1 MKKLLLIGN
10 MLVLSTSC
18 TWYQDY
24 KKDFESDTKGLNRTA
39 YIYSKDGK
47 LLKTYESR
55 NMRYDRYDR
64 YDTTVTLLVNNKRV
78 LINNAIVIVEEK

>member
-55 NMRYDRYDR
+55 NMRYDI

>member
-18 TWYQDY
+18 TWFQDY
-24 KKDFESDTKGLNRTA
+24 KKDLESDTKGLNRTA

-47 LLKTYESR
+47 LLKTYESG
-55 NMRYDRYDR
+55 NMRYDI

-78 LINNAIVIVEEK
+78 LVNNAIVIVEEK

>member
-24 KKDFESDTKGLNRTA
+24 KKDWESDTKGLNRTV

-55 NMRYDRYDR
+55 NMRYDI

>member
-1 MKKLLLIGN
+1 MKKLLLIGS

-24 KKDFESDTKGLNRTA
+24 KKDWESDTKGLNRTA

-55 NMRYDRYDR
+55 NMRYDI
-64 YDTTVTLLVNNKRV
+64 YDTTVTLLVNNRRV

>member
-1 MKKLLLIGN
+1 MKKLFLIGN

-18 TWYQDY
+18 TWFQDY
-24 KKDFESDTKGLNRTA
+24 KKDWESDTKGLNRTV

-55 NMRYDRYDR
+55 NMRYGI

-78 LINNAIVIVEEK
+78 LVNNAIVIVEEK

>member
-55 NMRYDRYDR
+55 NMRYDM

>member
-24 KKDFESDTKGLNRTA
+24 KKDLESDTKGLNRTA

-55 NMRYDRYDR
+55 NMRYDM

>member
-18 TWYQDY
+18 TWFQDY
-24 KKDFESDTKGLNRTA
+24 KKDWESDTKGLNRTA

-55 NMRYDRYDR
+55 NMRYDI

>member
-1 MKKLLLIGN
+1 MKKLLLIGT

-24 KKDFESDTKGLNRTA
+24 KKDWESDTKGLNRTA

-55 NMRYDRYDR
+55 NMRYDI

>member
-1 MKKLLLIGN
+1 MKKLLLIGS

-24 KKDFESDTKGLNRTA
+24 KKDWESDTKGLNRAA

-55 NMRYDRYDR
+55 NMRYDI

>member
-24 KKDFESDTKGLNRTA
+24 KKDWESDTKGLNRTA

-55 NMRYDRYDR
+55 NMRYDI

>member
-24 KKDFESDTKGLNRTA
+24 TKDWESDTKGLNRTV

-55 NMRYDRYDR
+55 NMRYDI

>member
-24 KKDFESDTKGLNRTA
+24 KKDWESDTKGLNRTA

-55 NMRYDRYDR
+55 NMRYDI
-64 YDTTVTLLVNNKRV
+64 YDTTATLLVNNKRV

>member
-24 KKDFESDTKGLNRTA
+24 KKDLESDTKGLNRTA

-55 NMRYDRYDR
+55 NMRYDI

>member
-18 TWYQDY
+18 TWFQDY
-24 KKDFESDTKGLNRTA
+24 KKDWESDTKGLNRIA

-55 NMRYDRYDR
+55 NMRYDI

>member
-24 KKDFESDTKGLNRTA
+24 KKDWESDTKGLNRTA

-55 NMRYDRYDR
+55 NMRYDI
-64 YDTTVTLLVNNKRV
+64 YDTTVTLLVNDKRV

>member
-18 TWYQDY
+18 TWFQDY
-24 KKDFESDTKGLNRTA
+24 KKDWESDTKGLNRTA

-55 NMRYDRYDR
+55 NMRYDI

-78 LINNAIVIVEEK
+78 LVNNAIVIVEEK

>member
-18 TWYQDY
+18 TWFQDY
-24 KKDFESDTKGLNRTA
+24 KKDWESDTKGLNRTV

-55 NMRYDRYDR
+55 NMRYDI

>member
-1 MKKLLLIGN
+1 MKKLLLIGS
-10 MLVLSTSC
+10 MIVLSTSC

-24 KKDFESDTKGLNRTA
+24 KKDYESDTKGLNRTA

-55 NMRYDRYDR
+55 NMRYDI

>member
-24 KKDFESDTKGLNRTA
+24 KKDWESDTKGLNRTA

-55 NMRYDRYDR
+55 NMRYDM

>member
-1 MKKLLLIGN
+1 MKKLLLIGS

-24 KKDFESDTKGLNRTA
+24 KKDWESDTKGLNRTA

-55 NMRYDRYDR
+55 NMRYDI

>member
-1 MKKLLLIGN
+1 MKKLLLIGS

-24 KKDFESDTKGLNRTA
+24 KKDWESDTKGLNRTA

-55 NMRYDRYDR
+55 NMRYGI
-64 YDTTVTLLVNNKRV
+64 YDTTVTLLINNKRV

>member
-24 KKDFESDTKGLNRTA
+24 KKDWESDTKGLNRTT

-55 NMRYDRYDR
+55 NMRYDI

>member
-24 KKDFESDTKGLNRTA
+24 KKDWESDTKGLNRTA

-55 NMRYDRYDR
+55 NMRYDM
-64 YDTTVTLLVNNKRV
+64 YDTTGTLLVNNKRV

>member
-24 KKDFESDTKGLNRTA
+24 KKDWESDTKGLNRTA
-39 YIYSKDGK
+39 
-47 LLKTYESR
+47 
-55 NMRYDRYDR
+55 
-64 YDTTVTLLVNNKRV
+64 
-78 LINNAIVIVEEK
+78 

>member
-24 KKDFESDTKGLNRTA
+24 KKDWESDTKGLNRIA

-55 NMRYDRYDR
+55 NMRYDI
-64 YDTTVTLLVNNKRV
+64 YDTTGTLLVNNKRV

>member
-1 MKKLLLIGN
+1 MKKLLLIGT

-24 KKDFESDTKGLNRTA
+24 KKDWESDTKGLNRTA

-55 NMRYDRYDR
+55 NMRYDI
-64 YDTTVTLLVNNKRV
+64 YDTTVTLLVNNRRV

>member
-1 MKKLLLIGN
+1 MKKLLLIGS
-10 MLVLSTSC
+10 MIVLSTSC

-24 KKDFESDTKGLNRTA
+24 KKDWESDTKGLNRTA

-55 NMRYDRYDR
+55 NMRYDI